1 MKQVDARPQ
10 IPTFPK
16 LNILLKFKNGNDHQY
31 ISIWRFEKPNLL
43 AFDPFKSDQPWTF
56 YFTSLYRNESSMRL
70 CPSNFQFSFLQLSF
84 QFVDHFLLLFCV
96 SRVTLAKQRT
106 LTSSLRGCPWRR
118 PPRTP
123 PPSTSCPTS
132 RAMSLKGSALP
143 TQNSVLQSCCSL
155 C

>member
-1 MKQVDARPQ
+1 MKQVAARPQ
-10 IPTFPK
+10 IATFPK
-16 LNILLKFKNGNDHQY
+16 LNILLKPKNGNDHQY

-43 AFDPFKSDQPWTF
+43 AFDPFKSDQPWIF
-56 YFTSLYRNESSMRL
+56 VYFSLWKWVFDAFM
-70 CPSNFQFSFLQLSF
+70 SNFQFSFLQLSF

>member
-1 MKQVDARPQ
+1 MAM
-10 IPTFPK
+10 II
-16 LNILLKFKNGNDHQY
+16 NISPSEDLK
-31 ISIWRFEKPNLL
+31 NLICWHL
-43 AFDPFKSDQPWTF
+43 ILSNPINRGLFFI
-56 YFTSLYRNESSMRL
+56 SLYGNESSMRL
-70 CPSNFQFSFLQLSF
+70 CPSNF